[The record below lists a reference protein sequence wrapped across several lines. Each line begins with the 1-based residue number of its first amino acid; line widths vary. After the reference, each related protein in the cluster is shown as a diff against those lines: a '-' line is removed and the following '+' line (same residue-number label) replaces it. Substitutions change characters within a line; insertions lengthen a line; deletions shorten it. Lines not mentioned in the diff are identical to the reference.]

1 LQALWPPHIFSEFIV
16 EYTIV
21 ATTLLVTF
29 FLMLGGGVWVALALL
44 GVGVIGMELFGGAP
58 AGSILAST
66 SWTSSSSW
74 TLTALPLF
82 IWMGE
87 ILFRTKLS
95 EDMFRGLAPWVR
107 LLPGRLLHVNVLGCG
122 IFAAV
127 SGSSAAT
134 AATIGRIS
142 LPELKSRGYP
152 DAIAMGSLA
161 GAGTLGLLIPPS
173 IMMIVY
179 GVAAQVSI
187 SRLFVAGIL
196 PGLML
201 LAIFSGYLIIW
212 SVLNRGQLPPD
223 EERLPLA
230 EKLRRARLLIP
241 VVVLIVA
248 VIGSIYSGVATA
260 TEAAAIGVA
269 GSLLIAGVS
278 GSLTWRTFS
287 DSLMGAV
294 CTSCMIFFILLGAA
308 YLTSAMSF
316 IGLPAALA
324 DWIIA
329 KQLSPYVLLL
339 ALTLFFIVL
348 GCFLDGISIILLT
361 TAVVMPAIGAAG
373 IDLLWF
379 GIFVILVVEMAQIT
393 PPVGFNLFVLQNL
406 TGKDLW
412 TTAKV
417 SFPFFLLI
425 VLAAI
430 LITLFPQIVLILP
443 QAMMG

>member
-1 LQALWPPHIFSEFIV
+1 MD
-16 EYTIV
+16 YTII
-21 ATTLLVTF
+21 TITLLVALF
-29 FLMLGGGVWVALALL
+29 VLLGGGVWVALSLL
-44 GVGVIGMELFGGAP
+44 GVGILGMELFGGAP
-58 AGSILAST
+58 AGSILATT
-66 SWTSSSSW
+66 SWASSASW

-87 ILFRTKLS
+87 ILYRTRLS
-95 EDMFRGLAPWVR
+95 EDMFNGLSPWLRG
-107 LLPGRLLHVNVLGCG
+107 LPGRLLHVNVVGCG

-142 LPELKSRGYP
+142 LPELKARGYP
-152 DAIAMGSLA
+152 ESIAIGSLA

-187 SRLFVAGIL
+187 SRLFIAGIL

-201 LAIFSGYLIIW
+201 LLIFSGFLMIW
-212 SVLNRGQLPPD
+212 SVINRKQMPQDSETLTFM
-223 EERLPLA
+223 
-230 EKLRRARLLIP
+230 EKLRRGKLLIP
-241 VVVLIVA
+241 VVTLIVA
-248 VIGSIYSGVATA
+248 VIGSIYAGFATA
-260 TEAAAIGVA
+260 TEAAAVGVVGA
-269 GSLLIAGVS
+269 LLIAWYS
-278 GSLTWRTFS
+278 GSLNRETFMA
-287 DSLMGAV
+287 SLMGAV

-316 IGLPAALA
+316 TGLPSALA

-339 ALTLFFIVL
+339 ALTLFFIIL

-361 TAVVMPAIGAAG
+361 TAVVLPAVQAAG

-393 PPVGFNLFVLQNL
+393 PPVGFNLFVVQNL
-406 TGKDLW
+406 TGYDMWKV
-412 TTAKV
+412 AKA
-417 SFPFFLLI
+417 SFPFFLLL

-430 LITLFPQIVLILP
+430 LITVFPQIVLGLP
-443 QAMMG
+443 QAMRGA

>member
-1 LQALWPPHIFSEFIV
+1 MD
-16 EYTIV
+16 YTII
-21 ATTLLVTF
+21 TITLLVALF
-29 FLMLGGGVWVALALL
+29 VLLGGGVWVALSLL
-44 GVGVIGMELFGGAP
+44 GVGILGMELFGGAP
-58 AGSILAST
+58 AGSILATT
-66 SWTSSSSW
+66 SWASSASW

-87 ILFRTKLS
+87 ILYRTRLS
-95 EDMFRGLAPWVR
+95 EDMFNGLSPWLRG
-107 LLPGRLLHVNVLGCG
+107 LPGRLLHVNVVGCG

-142 LPELKSRGYP
+142 LPELKARGYP
-152 DAIAMGSLA
+152 ESIAIGSLA

-187 SRLFVAGIL
+187 SRLFIAGIL

-201 LAIFSGYLIIW
+201 LLIFSGFLMIW
-212 SVLNRGQLPPD
+212 SVINRKQMPQDSETLTFM
-223 EERLPLA
+223 
-230 EKLRRARLLIP
+230 EKLRRGKLLIP
-241 VVVLIVA
+241 VVTLIVA
-248 VIGSIYSGVATA
+248 VIGSIYAGFATA
-260 TEAAAIGVA
+260 TEAAAVGVVGA
-269 GSLLIAGVS
+269 LLIAWYS
-278 GSLTWRTFS
+278 GSLSRETFMA
-287 DSLMGAV
+287 SLMGAV

-316 IGLPAALA
+316 TGLPSALA

-339 ALTLFFIVL
+339 ALTLFFIIL

-361 TAVVMPAIGAAG
+361 TAVVLPAVQAAG

-393 PPVGFNLFVLQNL
+393 PPVGFNLFVVQNL
-406 TGKDLW
+406 TGYDMWKV
-412 TTAKV
+412 AKA
-417 SFPFFLLI
+417 SFPFFLLL

-430 LITLFPQIVLILP
+430 LITLFPQIVLGLP
-443 QAMMG
+443 QAMRGA